1 MKKLLSSLVLLFS
14 FVLVACSNGGADKDD
29 QVAGKVQLIVN
40 LDTNKMDEQVTFEE
54 GDTVMDVLEDNYEVE
69 KDNGLIT
76 SIDGLAQ
83 DEAKKIYWMFK
94 VNDEMAPKGAEQ
106 ITLNDGDKIE
116 FYQEKFE

>member
-1 MKKLLSSLVLLFS
+1 MKKLLSSLVIFLSIF
-14 FVLVACSNGGADKDD
+14 LVACDNDAAEKDD

-40 LDTNKMDEQVTFEE
+40 LDTNKMDEQVTFES

-83 DEAKKIYWMFK
+83 DEAKKLYWMFK
-94 VNDEMAPKGAEQ
+94 VNDEMAPKGADQ

>member
-1 MKKLLSSLVLLFS
+1 MKKLLSSLVIFLSIF
-14 FVLVACSNGGADKDD
+14 LVACDNDAAEKDD

-40 LDTNKMDEQVTFEE
+40 LDTNKMDEQVTFES

>member
-1 MKKLLSSLVLLFS
+1 MKKLLSSLVLLLSLF
-14 FVLVACSNGGADKDD
+14 LVACGNGGADKDD

-40 LDTNKMDEQVTFEE
+40 LDTNKMDEQVTFEK

-69 KDNGLIT
+69 EDNGMIT
-76 SIDGLAQ
+76 AIDGIAQ
-83 DEAKKIYWMFK
+83 DETKGIYWMFK
-94 VNDEMAPKGAEQ
+94 VNDDMAPKGAEQ

>member
-1 MKKLLSSLVLLFS
+1 MKKLLSSLVIFLS
-14 FVLVACSNGGADKDD
+14 FFLVACDNDAAEKDD

-40 LDTNKMDEQVTFEE
+40 LDTNKMDEQVTFES

-83 DEAKKIYWMFK
+83 DEAKKLYWMFK